1 MPVNVS
7 PPLSNILMNLDV
19 RQLREIL
26 IEIISWDATGKD
38 IFDTDYLFQD
48 PIKVRGDYTKYDVKL
63 SASSRWSFGP
73 NFEWDGIETIG
84 KLHPYLLPRALSG
97 FSKIVPL

>member
-19 RQLREIL
+19 KQLREIL

-48 PIKVRGDYTKYDVKL
+48 PIKVRL
-63 SASSRWSFGP
+63 SSKPGCTDRMVQIENLENGSRK
-73 NFEWDGIETIG
+73 NI
-84 KLHPYLLPRALSG
+84 
-97 FSKIVPL
+97 FS

>member
-48 PIKVRGDYTKYDVKL
+48 PIKVRL
-63 SASSRWSFGP
+63 SPDSTDRAVQNDRVES
-73 NFEWDGIETIG
+73 G
-84 KLHPYLLPRALSG
+84 KWIQ
-97 FSKIVPL
+97 K

>member
-48 PIKVRGDYTKYDVKL
+48 PIKVRPNINPNPIH
-63 SASSRWSFGP
+63 GP
-73 NFEWDGIETIG
+73 YVPTG
-84 KLHPYLLPRALSG
+84 LLERA
-97 FSKIVPL
+97 K

>member
-48 PIKVRGDYTKYDVKL
+48 PIKVRPNIRYPRTDR
-63 SASSRWSFGP
+63 SSPSSQMKQKKRP
-73 NFEWDGIETIG
+73 HH
-84 KLHPYLLPRALSG
+84 L
-97 FSKIVPL
+97 

>member
-7 PPLSNILMNLDV
+7 PPLSNILMDLDV

-48 PIKVRGDYTKYDVKL
+48 PIKVRLSSFKLGYTDRVVID
-63 SASSRWSFGP
+63 SRISRIWS
-73 NFEWDGIETIG
+73 
-84 KLHPYLLPRALSG
+84 R
-97 FSKIVPL
+97 FSI